1 MTVSIVFP
9 VYNKS
14 ELLPTTLPSLL
25 SQTYRDFELI
35 AVDDGSTDGSGDFL
49 DRLAK
54 TDSRVKVI
62 RQPNAGVSAARNA
75 ALDRASGDYV
85 VFADADDT
93 VCPDWLEVLAKE
105 AETSGAD
112 IVVSGFFSTDSNGKA
127 LDTVL
132 PPEEG
137 NITGKE
143 FLGNFYAH
151 QSNHGLPGFGHGKIV
166 RRDLIEKNNIRF
178 TPGLKLAEDL
188 DFFVR
193 LYDKAETVRTVRY
206 AGYNYL
212 QNAVN
217 SAMFCSAYNV
227 NYLSQIEIWLNIRGI
242 LRKNGAY
249 NEENR
254 RFVEERLQNYAL
266 CALLYNNGTPEVNIR
281 HLKELCGTVQK
292 RKTDMTDAKALIPV
306 SFCYRHNLNALC
318 RAYSYLFRLR
328 LKNSSS
334 KVQPAK

>member
-35 AVDDGSTDGSGDFL
+35 AVDDGSTDGSGGFL

-54 TDSRVKVI
+54 TDTRVKVI

-212 QNAVN
+212 QGAEN
-217 SAMFCSAYNV
+217 STGGSSAYRV
-227 NYLSQIEIWLNIRGI
+227 DYLSQVKIWLGIVSILTAHGEYCGENRAFADEKLGGYISCAMLYRSDVNRTSASEMRRLCGDIRAVGNGALRPAAWLYNIRLG
-242 LRKNGAY
+242 G
-249 NEENR
+249 
-254 RFVEERLQNYAL
+254 
-266 CALLYNNGTPEVNIR
+266 
-281 HLKELCGTVQK
+281 
-292 RKTDMTDAKALIPV
+292 
-306 SFCYRHNLNALC
+306 LC
-318 RAYSYLFRLR
+318 RLYAWLYRKFGG
-328 LKNSSS
+328 
-334 KVQPAK
+334 AK

>member
-54 TDSRVKVI
+54 TDTRVKVI

-193 LYDKAETVRTVRY
+193 LYDKAETVRTVRS

-212 QNAVN
+212 QGAEN
-217 SAMFCSAYNV
+217 STGGSSAYRV
-227 NYLSQIEIWLNIRGI
+227 DYLSQVKIWLGIVSILTAHGEYCGENRAFADEKLGGYISCAMLYRSDVNRTSASEMRRLCGDIRAVGNGALRPAAWLYNIRLG
-242 LRKNGAY
+242 G
-249 NEENR
+249 
-254 RFVEERLQNYAL
+254 
-266 CALLYNNGTPEVNIR
+266 
-281 HLKELCGTVQK
+281 
-292 RKTDMTDAKALIPV
+292 
-306 SFCYRHNLNALC
+306 LC
-318 RAYSYLFRLR
+318 RLYAWLYRKFGG
-328 LKNSSS
+328 
-334 KVQPAK
+334 AK

>member
-14 ELLPTTLPSLL
+14 EHLPTTLHSLL
-25 SQTYRDFELI
+25 LQTYRDFELI

-54 TDSRVKVI
+54 TDSRVEVI
-62 RQPNAGVSAARNA
+62 HQPNAGVSAARNA

-212 QNAVN
+212 QGAEN
-217 SAMFCSAYNV
+217 STGGSSAYWV
-227 NYLSQIEIWLNIRGI
+227 DYLSQVKIWLGIVSILTAHGEYCGENRAFADEKLGGYISCAMLYRSDVNRTSASEMRRLCGDIRAVGNGALRPAAWLYNIRLG
-242 LRKNGAY
+242 G
-249 NEENR
+249 
-254 RFVEERLQNYAL
+254 
-266 CALLYNNGTPEVNIR
+266 
-281 HLKELCGTVQK
+281 
-292 RKTDMTDAKALIPV
+292 
-306 SFCYRHNLNALC
+306 LC
-318 RAYSYLFRLR
+318 RLYAWLYRKFGG
-328 LKNSSS
+328 
-334 KVQPAK
+334 AK

>member
-1 MTVSIVFP
+1 MEQALVSVILP
-9 VYNKS
+9 VYNKIKY
-14 ELLPTTLPSLL
+14 LPTTLPSLL

-93 VCPDWLEVLAKE
+93 VCPDWLEVLTKE

-112 IVVSGFFSTDSNGKA
+112 IVVSGFFSTDSNGKV

-166 RRDLIEKNNIRF
+166 RRDLIEKNNIRLCD
-178 TPGLKLAEDL
+178 TLKYAE
-188 DFFVR
+188 
-193 LYDKAETVRTVRY
+193 
-206 AGYNYL
+206 
-212 QNAVN
+212 
-217 SAMFCSAYNV
+217 
-227 NYLSQIEIWLNIRGI
+227 
-242 LRKNGAY
+242 
-249 NEENR
+249 
-254 RFVEERLQNYAL
+254 
-266 CALLYNNGTPEVNIR
+266 NGTLDAEM
-281 HLKELCGTVQK
+281 
-292 RKTDMTDAKALIPV
+292 RK
-306 SFCYRHNLNALC
+306 
-318 RAYSYLFRLR
+318 LFDL
-328 LKNSSS
+328 
-334 KVQPAK
+334 

>member
-112 IVVSGFFSTDSNGKA
+112 IVVSGLNKTNKD
-127 LDTVL
+127 
-132 PPEEG
+132 
-137 NITGKE
+137 
-143 FLGNFYAH
+143 
-151 QSNHGLPGFGHGKIV
+151 GKIIGETTPELDETLSATEIFRGFHTYQGNGGLLGFCV
-166 RRDLIEKNNIRF
+166 GKLFRRSLCSGIRF

-193 LYDKAETVRTVRY
+193 LYDKAETVRMVRY

-266 CALLYNNGTPEVNIR
+266 CALLYNSGTPEVNIR

-328 LKNSSS
+328 LKNSSA

>member
-14 ELLPTTLPSLL
+14 EHLPTTLHSLL
-25 SQTYRDFELI
+25 LQTYRDFELI

-62 RQPNAGVSAARNA
+62 HQPNAGVSAARNA

-178 TPGLKLAEDL
+178 TLGLKLAEDL

-212 QNAVN
+212 QGAEN
-217 SAMFCSAYNV
+217 STGGSSAYQV
-227 NYLSQIEIWLNIRGI
+227 DYLSQVKIWLGIVSILTAHGEYCGENRAFADEKLGGYISCAMLYRSDVNRTSASEMWRLCGDIRAVGNGALRPAAWLYNIRLG
-242 LRKNGAY
+242 G
-249 NEENR
+249 
-254 RFVEERLQNYAL
+254 
-266 CALLYNNGTPEVNIR
+266 
-281 HLKELCGTVQK
+281 
-292 RKTDMTDAKALIPV
+292 
-306 SFCYRHNLNALC
+306 LC
-318 RAYSYLFRLR
+318 RLYAWLYRKFGG
-328 LKNSSS
+328 
-334 KVQPAK
+334 AK

>member
-1 MTVSIVFP
+1 MEQALVSVILP
-9 VYNKS
+9 VYNKIKY
-14 ELLPTTLPSLL
+14 LPTTLPSLL
-25 SQTYRDFELI
+25 SQTYREFELI

-62 RQPNAGVSAARNA
+62 HQPNAGVSAARNA

-212 QNAVN
+212 QGAEN
-217 SAMFCSAYNV
+217 STGGSSAYRV
-227 NYLSQIEIWLNIRGI
+227 DYLSQVKIWLGIVSILTAHGEYCGENRSFADEKLGGYISCAMLYRSDVNRTSASEMRRLCGDIRAVGNGALRPAAWLYNIRLG
-242 LRKNGAY
+242 G
-249 NEENR
+249 
-254 RFVEERLQNYAL
+254 
-266 CALLYNNGTPEVNIR
+266 
-281 HLKELCGTVQK
+281 
-292 RKTDMTDAKALIPV
+292 
-306 SFCYRHNLNALC
+306 LC
-318 RAYSYLFRLR
+318 RLYAWLYRKFGG
-328 LKNSSS
+328 
-334 KVQPAK
+334 AK

>member
-1 MTVSIVFP
+1 MTISIVFP

-54 TDSRVKVI
+54 TDTRVKVI

-143 FLGNFYAH
+143 FLGNYYAH

-212 QNAVN
+212 QGAEN
-217 SAMFCSAYNV
+217 STGGSSAYRV
-227 NYLSQIEIWLNIRGI
+227 DYLSQVKIWLGIVSILTAHGEYCGENRAFADEKLGGYISCAMLYRSDVNRTSASEMRRLCGDIRAVGNGALRPAAWLYNIRLG
-242 LRKNGAY
+242 G
-249 NEENR
+249 
-254 RFVEERLQNYAL
+254 
-266 CALLYNNGTPEVNIR
+266 
-281 HLKELCGTVQK
+281 
-292 RKTDMTDAKALIPV
+292 
-306 SFCYRHNLNALC
+306 LC
-318 RAYSYLFRLR
+318 RLYAWLYRKFGG
-328 LKNSSS
+328 
-334 KVQPAK
+334 AK

>member
-1 MTVSIVFP
+1 MP
-9 VYNKS
+9 
-14 ELLPTTLPSLL
+14 PS
-25 SQTYRDFELI
+25 T
-35 AVDDGSTDGSGDFL
+35 A
-49 DRLAK
+49 
-54 TDSRVKVI
+54 
-62 RQPNAGVSAARNA
+62 PP
-75 ALDRASGDYV
+75 GDYV

-212 QNAVN
+212 QGAEN
-217 SAMFCSAYNV
+217 STGGSSAYRV
-227 NYLSQIEIWLNIRGI
+227 DYLSQVKIWLGIVSILTAHGEYCGENRAFADEKLGGYISCAMLYRSDVNRTSASEMRRLCGDIRAVGNGALRPAAWLYNIRLG
-242 LRKNGAY
+242 G
-249 NEENR
+249 
-254 RFVEERLQNYAL
+254 
-266 CALLYNNGTPEVNIR
+266 
-281 HLKELCGTVQK
+281 
-292 RKTDMTDAKALIPV
+292 
-306 SFCYRHNLNALC
+306 LC
-318 RAYSYLFRLR
+318 RLYAWLYRKFGG
-328 LKNSSS
+328 
-334 KVQPAK
+334 AK

>member
-1 MTVSIVFP
+1 MEQALVSVILP
-9 VYNKS
+9 VYNKIKY
-14 ELLPTTLPSLL
+14 LPTTLPSLL

-54 TDSRVKVI
+54 TDTRVKVI

-212 QNAVN
+212 QGAEN
-217 SAMFCSAYNV
+217 STGGSSAYRV
-227 NYLSQIEIWLNIRGI
+227 DYLSQVKIWLGIVSILTAHGEYCGENRAFADEKLGGYISCAMLYRSDVNRTSASEMRRLCGDIRAVGNGALRPAAWLYNIRLG
-242 LRKNGAY
+242 G
-249 NEENR
+249 
-254 RFVEERLQNYAL
+254 
-266 CALLYNNGTPEVNIR
+266 
-281 HLKELCGTVQK
+281 
-292 RKTDMTDAKALIPV
+292 
-306 SFCYRHNLNALC
+306 LC
-318 RAYSYLFRLR
+318 RLYAWLYRKFGG
-328 LKNSSS
+328 
-334 KVQPAK
+334 AK

>member
-14 ELLPTTLPSLL
+14 EHLPTTLPSLL

-62 RQPNAGVSAARNA
+62 HQPNAGVSAARNA

-212 QNAVN
+212 QGAEN
-217 SAMFCSAYNV
+217 STGGSSAYRV
-227 NYLSQIEIWLNIRGI
+227 DYLSQVKIWLGIVSMLTAHGEYCGENKAFADEKLGGYISCAMLYRSDVNRTSASEMRRLCGDFRAAGNGALRPAAWLYNIRLG
-242 LRKNGAY
+242 G
-249 NEENR
+249 
-254 RFVEERLQNYAL
+254 
-266 CALLYNNGTPEVNIR
+266 
-281 HLKELCGTVQK
+281 
-292 RKTDMTDAKALIPV
+292 
-306 SFCYRHNLNALC
+306 LC
-318 RAYSYLFRLR
+318 RLYAWLYRKFGG
-328 LKNSSS
+328 
-334 KVQPAK
+334 AK

>member
-1 MTVSIVFP
+1 MEQALVSVILP
-9 VYNKS
+9 VYNKIKY
-14 ELLPTTLPSLL
+14 LPTTLPSLL
-25 SQTYRDFELI
+25 SQTYQEFELI

-212 QNAVN
+212 QGAEN
-217 SAMFCSAYNV
+217 STGGSSAYQV
-227 NYLSQIEIWLNIRGI
+227 DYLSQVKIWLGIVSILTAHGEYCGENRAFADEKLGGYISCAMLYRSDVNRTSASEMRRLCGDIRAVGNGALRPAAWLYNIRLG
-242 LRKNGAY
+242 G
-249 NEENR
+249 
-254 RFVEERLQNYAL
+254 
-266 CALLYNNGTPEVNIR
+266 
-281 HLKELCGTVQK
+281 
-292 RKTDMTDAKALIPV
+292 
-306 SFCYRHNLNALC
+306 LC
-318 RAYSYLFRLR
+318 RLYAWLYRKFGG
-328 LKNSSS
+328 
-334 KVQPAK
+334 AK

>member
-1 MTVSIVFP
+1 MEQALVSVILP
-9 VYNKS
+9 VYNKIKY
-14 ELLPTTLPSLL
+14 LPTTLPSLL

-54 TDSRVKVI
+54 TDARVKVI

-93 VCPDWLEVLAKE
+93 VCPDWLEVLTKE

-112 IVVSGFFSTDSNGKA
+112 IVVSGFFSTDSNRKV

-212 QNAVN
+212 QGAEN
-217 SAMFCSAYNV
+217 STGGSSAYRV
-227 NYLSQIEIWLNIRGI
+227 DYLSQVRIWLGIVSMLTAHGEYCGENRTFVDEKLGGYISCAMLYRSDVNRTSASEMRRLCGDIRAIGNGALRPAAWLYNIRLG
-242 LRKNGAY
+242 G
-249 NEENR
+249 
-254 RFVEERLQNYAL
+254 
-266 CALLYNNGTPEVNIR
+266 
-281 HLKELCGTVQK
+281 
-292 RKTDMTDAKALIPV
+292 
-306 SFCYRHNLNALC
+306 LC
-318 RAYSYLFRLR
+318 RLYAWAYRKFGG
-328 LKNSSS
+328 
-334 KVQPAK
+334 AK

>member
-1 MTVSIVFP
+1 MEQALVSVILP
-9 VYNKS
+9 VYNKIKY
-14 ELLPTTLPSLL
+14 LPTTLPSLL

-212 QNAVN
+212 QGAEN
-217 SAMFCSAYNV
+217 STGGSSAYRV
-227 NYLSQIEIWLNIRGI
+227 DYLSQVKIWLGIVSILTAHGEYCGENRAFADEKLGGYISCAMLYRSDVNRTSTSEMRRLCGDIRAVGNGALRPAAWLYNIRLG
-242 LRKNGAY
+242 G
-249 NEENR
+249 
-254 RFVEERLQNYAL
+254 
-266 CALLYNNGTPEVNIR
+266 
-281 HLKELCGTVQK
+281 
-292 RKTDMTDAKALIPV
+292 
-306 SFCYRHNLNALC
+306 LC
-318 RAYSYLFRLR
+318 RLYAWLYRKFGG
-328 LKNSSS
+328 
-334 KVQPAK
+334 AK

>member
-1 MTVSIVFP
+1 MTPTIILP
-9 VYNKS
+9 VYNKIKY
-14 ELLPTTLPSLL
+14 LPTTLPALL

-54 TDSRVKVI
+54 TDTRVKVI

-93 VCPDWLEVLAKE
+93 VCPDWLEVLTKE
-105 AETSGAD
+105 AEISGAD

-212 QNAVN
+212 QGAEN
-217 SAMFCSAYNV
+217 STGGSSAYRV
-227 NYLSQIEIWLNIRGI
+227 DYLSQVKIWLGIVSILTAHGEYCGENRAFADEKLGGYISCAMLYRSDVNRTSASEMRRLCGDIRAVGNGALRPAAWLYNIRLG
-242 LRKNGAY
+242 G
-249 NEENR
+249 
-254 RFVEERLQNYAL
+254 
-266 CALLYNNGTPEVNIR
+266 
-281 HLKELCGTVQK
+281 
-292 RKTDMTDAKALIPV
+292 
-306 SFCYRHNLNALC
+306 LC
-318 RAYSYLFRLR
+318 RLYAWLYRKFGGAR
-328 LKNSSS
+328 
-334 KVQPAK
+334 

>member
-54 TDSRVKVI
+54 TDTRVKVI

-212 QNAVN
+212 QGAEN
-217 SAMFCSAYNV
+217 STGGSSAYRV
-227 NYLSQIEIWLNIRGI
+227 DYLSQVKIWLGIVSILTAHGEYCGENRAFADEKLGGYISCAMLYRSDVNRTSASEMRRLCGDIRAVGNGALRPAAWLYNIRLG
-242 LRKNGAY
+242 G
-249 NEENR
+249 
-254 RFVEERLQNYAL
+254 
-266 CALLYNNGTPEVNIR
+266 
-281 HLKELCGTVQK
+281 
-292 RKTDMTDAKALIPV
+292 
-306 SFCYRHNLNALC
+306 LC
-318 RAYSYLFRLR
+318 RLYAWLYRKFGG
-328 LKNSSS
+328 
-334 KVQPAK
+334 AK

>member
-93 VCPDWLEVLAKE
+93 VCPDWLEVLTKE

-166 RRDLIEKNNIRF
+166 RRDLIEKSNIRF

-212 QNAVN
+212 QGAEN
-217 SAMFCSAYNV
+217 STGGSSAYRV
-227 NYLSQIEIWLNIRGI
+227 DYLSQVKIWLGIVSILTAHGEYCGENRAFADEKLGGYISCAMLYRSDVNRTSASEMRRLCGDIRAVGNGALRPAAWLYNIRLG
-242 LRKNGAY
+242 G
-249 NEENR
+249 
-254 RFVEERLQNYAL
+254 
-266 CALLYNNGTPEVNIR
+266 
-281 HLKELCGTVQK
+281 
-292 RKTDMTDAKALIPV
+292 
-306 SFCYRHNLNALC
+306 LC
-318 RAYSYLFRLR
+318 RLYAWLYRKFGG
-328 LKNSSS
+328 
-334 KVQPAK
+334 AK

>member
-1 MTVSIVFP
+1 MEQALVSVILP
-9 VYNKS
+9 VYNKIKY
-14 ELLPTTLPSLL
+14 LPTTLPFLL

-212 QNAVN
+212 QGAEN
-217 SAMFCSAYNV
+217 STGGSSAYRV
-227 NYLSQIEIWLNIRGI
+227 DYLSQVKIWLGIVSILTAHGEYCGENRAFADEKLGGYISCAMLYRSDVNRTSASEMRRLCGDIRAVGNGALRPAAWLYNIRLG
-242 LRKNGAY
+242 G
-249 NEENR
+249 
-254 RFVEERLQNYAL
+254 
-266 CALLYNNGTPEVNIR
+266 
-281 HLKELCGTVQK
+281 
-292 RKTDMTDAKALIPV
+292 
-306 SFCYRHNLNALC
+306 LC
-318 RAYSYLFRLR
+318 RLYAWLYRKFGG
-328 LKNSSS
+328 
-334 KVQPAK
+334 AK

>member
-25 SQTYRDFELI
+25 SQTYREFELI

-62 RQPNAGVSAARNA
+62 HQPNVGVSAARNA

-212 QNAVN
+212 QGAEN
-217 SAMFCSAYNV
+217 STGGSSAYRV
-227 NYLSQIEIWLNIRGI
+227 DYLSQVKIWLGIVSILTAHGEYCGENKAFADEKLGGYISCAMLYRSDVNRTSASEMRRLCGDFRAAGNGALRPAAWLYNIRLG
-242 LRKNGAY
+242 G
-249 NEENR
+249 
-254 RFVEERLQNYAL
+254 
-266 CALLYNNGTPEVNIR
+266 
-281 HLKELCGTVQK
+281 
-292 RKTDMTDAKALIPV
+292 
-306 SFCYRHNLNALC
+306 LC
-318 RAYSYLFRLR
+318 RLYAWLYRKFGG
-328 LKNSSS
+328 
-334 KVQPAK
+334 AK

>member
-14 ELLPTTLPSLL
+14 ELLPTTLPALL

-93 VCPDWLEVLAKE
+93 ICPDWLEVLTKE
-105 AETSGAD
+105 AEISGAD

-193 LYDKAETVRTVRY
+193 LYDKAETVRAVRY

-212 QNAVN
+212 QGAEN
-217 SAMFCSAYNV
+217 STGGSSAYRV
-227 NYLSQIEIWLNIRGI
+227 DYLSQVKIWLGIVSILTAHGEYCGENRAFADEKLGGYISCAMLYRSDVNRTSASEMRRLCGDIRAVGNGALRPAAWLYNIRLG
-242 LRKNGAY
+242 G
-249 NEENR
+249 
-254 RFVEERLQNYAL
+254 
-266 CALLYNNGTPEVNIR
+266 
-281 HLKELCGTVQK
+281 
-292 RKTDMTDAKALIPV
+292 
-306 SFCYRHNLNALC
+306 LC
-318 RAYSYLFRLR
+318 RLYAWLYRKFGG
-328 LKNSSS
+328 
-334 KVQPAK
+334 AK

>member
-14 ELLPTTLPSLL
+14 EHLPTTLPSLL

-62 RQPNAGVSAARNA
+62 HQPNAGVSAARNA
-75 ALDRASGDYV
+75 AIDRASGDYV

-212 QNAVN
+212 QGAEN
-217 SAMFCSAYNV
+217 STGGSSAYRV
-227 NYLSQIEIWLNIRGI
+227 DYLSQVKIWLGIVSMLTAHGEYCGENKAFADEKLGGYISCAMLYRSDVNRTSASEMRRLCGDFRAAGNGALRPAAWLYNIRLG
-242 LRKNGAY
+242 G
-249 NEENR
+249 
-254 RFVEERLQNYAL
+254 
-266 CALLYNNGTPEVNIR
+266 
-281 HLKELCGTVQK
+281 
-292 RKTDMTDAKALIPV
+292 
-306 SFCYRHNLNALC
+306 LC
-318 RAYSYLFRLR
+318 RLYAWLYRKFGG
-328 LKNSSS
+328 
-334 KVQPAK
+334 AK

>member
-1 MTVSIVFP
+1 MTISIVFP

-54 TDSRVKVI
+54 TDTRVKVI

-212 QNAVN
+212 QGAEN
-217 SAMFCSAYNV
+217 STGGSSAYRV
-227 NYLSQIEIWLNIRGI
+227 DYLSQVKIWLGIVSILTAHGEYCGENRAFADEKLGGYISCAMLYRSDVNRTSASEMRRLCGDIRAVGNGALRPAAWLYNIRLG
-242 LRKNGAY
+242 G
-249 NEENR
+249 
-254 RFVEERLQNYAL
+254 
-266 CALLYNNGTPEVNIR
+266 
-281 HLKELCGTVQK
+281 
-292 RKTDMTDAKALIPV
+292 
-306 SFCYRHNLNALC
+306 LC
-318 RAYSYLFRLR
+318 RLYAWLYRKFGG
-328 LKNSSS
+328 
-334 KVQPAK
+334 AK

>member
-178 TPGLKLAEDL
+178 TLGLKLAEDL

-212 QNAVN
+212 QGAEN
-217 SAMFCSAYNV
+217 STGGSSAYWV
-227 NYLSQIEIWLNIRGI
+227 DYLSQVKIWLGIVSILTAHGEYCGENRAFADEKLGGYISCAMLYRSDVNRTSASEMRRLCGDIRAVGNGALRPAAWLYNIRLG
-242 LRKNGAY
+242 G
-249 NEENR
+249 
-254 RFVEERLQNYAL
+254 
-266 CALLYNNGTPEVNIR
+266 
-281 HLKELCGTVQK
+281 
-292 RKTDMTDAKALIPV
+292 
-306 SFCYRHNLNALC
+306 LC
-318 RAYSYLFRLR
+318 RLYAWLYRKFGG
-328 LKNSSS
+328 
-334 KVQPAK
+334 AK

>member
-1 MTVSIVFP
+1 MEQALVSVILP
-9 VYNKS
+9 VYNKIKY
-14 ELLPTTLPSLL
+14 LPTTLPSLL

-62 RQPNAGVSAARNA
+62 RQPNAGVAAARNA

-212 QNAVN
+212 QGAEN
-217 SAMFCSAYNV
+217 STGGSSAYRV
-227 NYLSQIEIWLNIRGI
+227 DYLSQVKIWLGIVSILTAHGEYCGENRAFADEKLGGYISCAMLYRSDVNRTSASEMRRLCGDIRAVGNGALRPAAWLYNIRLG
-242 LRKNGAY
+242 G
-249 NEENR
+249 
-254 RFVEERLQNYAL
+254 
-266 CALLYNNGTPEVNIR
+266 
-281 HLKELCGTVQK
+281 
-292 RKTDMTDAKALIPV
+292 
-306 SFCYRHNLNALC
+306 LC
-318 RAYSYLFRLR
+318 RLYAWAYRKFGG
-328 LKNSSS
+328 
-334 KVQPAK
+334 AK

>member
-1 MTVSIVFP
+1 MEQALVSVILP
-9 VYNKS
+9 VYNKIKY
-14 ELLPTTLPSLL
+14 LPTTLPSLL

-35 AVDDGSTDGSGDFL
+35 AVEEGSSDGSGDFL

-212 QNAVN
+212 QGAEN
-217 SAMFCSAYNV
+217 STGGSSAYRV
-227 NYLSQIEIWLNIRGI
+227 DYLSQVKIWLGIVSILTAHGEYCGENRAFADEKLGGYISCAMLYRSDVNRTSASEMRRLCGDIRAVGNGALRPAAWLYNIRLG
-242 LRKNGAY
+242 G
-249 NEENR
+249 
-254 RFVEERLQNYAL
+254 
-266 CALLYNNGTPEVNIR
+266 
-281 HLKELCGTVQK
+281 
-292 RKTDMTDAKALIPV
+292 
-306 SFCYRHNLNALC
+306 LC
-318 RAYSYLFRLR
+318 RLYAWAYRKFGG
-328 LKNSSS
+328 
-334 KVQPAK
+334 AK

>member
-14 ELLPTTLPSLL
+14 EHLPTTLPSLL
-25 SQTYRDFELI
+25 LQTYRDFELI

-62 RQPNAGVSAARNA
+62 HQPNAGVSAARNA

-178 TPGLKLAEDL
+178 TLGLKLAEDL

-212 QNAVN
+212 QGAEN
-217 SAMFCSAYNV
+217 STGGSSAYWV
-227 NYLSQIEIWLNIRGI
+227 DYLSQVKIWLGIVSILTAHGEYCGENRAFADEKLGGYISCAMLYRSDVNRTSASEMRRLCGDFRAAGNGALRPAAWLYNIRLG
-242 LRKNGAY
+242 G
-249 NEENR
+249 
-254 RFVEERLQNYAL
+254 
-266 CALLYNNGTPEVNIR
+266 
-281 HLKELCGTVQK
+281 
-292 RKTDMTDAKALIPV
+292 
-306 SFCYRHNLNALC
+306 LC
-318 RAYSYLFRLR
+318 RLYAWAYRKFGG
-328 LKNSSS
+328 
-334 KVQPAK
+334 AK

>member
-1 MTVSIVFP
+1 MEQALVSVILP
-9 VYNKS
+9 VYNKIKY
-14 ELLPTTLPSLL
+14 LPTTLPSLL
-25 SQTYRDFELI
+25 SQTYREFELI

-62 RQPNAGVSAARNA
+62 HQPNAGVSAARNA

-193 LYDKAETVRTVRY
+193 LYDKAEMVRTVRY

-212 QNAVN
+212 QGAEN
-217 SAMFCSAYNV
+217 STGGSSAYRV
-227 NYLSQIEIWLNIRGI
+227 DYLSQVKIWLGIVSILTAHGEYCGENRAFADEKLGGYISCAMLYRSDVNRTSASEMRRLCGDIRAVGNGALRPAAWLYNIRLG
-242 LRKNGAY
+242 G
-249 NEENR
+249 
-254 RFVEERLQNYAL
+254 
-266 CALLYNNGTPEVNIR
+266 
-281 HLKELCGTVQK
+281 
-292 RKTDMTDAKALIPV
+292 
-306 SFCYRHNLNALC
+306 LC
-318 RAYSYLFRLR
+318 RLYAWLYRKFGG
-328 LKNSSS
+328 
-334 KVQPAK
+334 AK

>member
-1 MTVSIVFP
+1 MEQALVSVILP
-9 VYNKS
+9 VYNKIKY
-14 ELLPTTLPSLL
+14 LPTTLPFLL

-212 QNAVN
+212 QGAEN
-217 SAMFCSAYNV
+217 STGGSSAYQV
-227 NYLSQIEIWLNIRGI
+227 DYLSQVKIWLGIVSILTAHGEYCGENRAFADEKLGGYISCAMLYRSDVNRTSASEMRRLCGDIRAVGNGALRPAAWLYNIRLG
-242 LRKNGAY
+242 G
-249 NEENR
+249 
-254 RFVEERLQNYAL
+254 
-266 CALLYNNGTPEVNIR
+266 
-281 HLKELCGTVQK
+281 
-292 RKTDMTDAKALIPV
+292 
-306 SFCYRHNLNALC
+306 LC
-318 RAYSYLFRLR
+318 RLYAWLYRKFGG
-328 LKNSSS
+328 
-334 KVQPAK
+334 AK

>member
-25 SQTYRDFELI
+25 SQTYREFELI

-62 RQPNAGVSAARNA
+62 RQPNAGVAAARNA

-93 VCPDWLEVLAKE
+93 VCPDWLEVLTKE

-212 QNAVN
+212 QGAEN
-217 SAMFCSAYNV
+217 STGGSSAYRV
-227 NYLSQIEIWLNIRGI
+227 DYLSQVKIWLGIVSILTAHGEYCGENRAFADEKLGGYISCAMLYRSDVNRTSASEMRRLCGDIRAVGNGALRPAAWLYNIRLG
-242 LRKNGAY
+242 G
-249 NEENR
+249 
-254 RFVEERLQNYAL
+254 
-266 CALLYNNGTPEVNIR
+266 
-281 HLKELCGTVQK
+281 
-292 RKTDMTDAKALIPV
+292 
-306 SFCYRHNLNALC
+306 LC
-318 RAYSYLFRLR
+318 RLYAWLYRKFGG
-328 LKNSSS
+328 
-334 KVQPAK
+334 AK

>member
-1 MTVSIVFP
+1 MTPTIILP
-9 VYNKS
+9 VYNKIKY
-14 ELLPTTLPSLL
+14 LPTTLPSLL

-212 QNAVN
+212 QGAEN
-217 SAMFCSAYNV
+217 STGGSSAYQV
-227 NYLSQIEIWLNIRGI
+227 DYLSQVKIWLGIVSILTAHGEYCGENRAFADEKLGGYISCAMLYRSDVNRTSASEMRRLCGDIRAVGNGALRPAAWLYNIRLG
-242 LRKNGAY
+242 G
-249 NEENR
+249 
-254 RFVEERLQNYAL
+254 
-266 CALLYNNGTPEVNIR
+266 
-281 HLKELCGTVQK
+281 
-292 RKTDMTDAKALIPV
+292 
-306 SFCYRHNLNALC
+306 LC
-318 RAYSYLFRLR
+318 RLYAWLYRKFGG
-328 LKNSSS
+328 
-334 KVQPAK
+334 AK

>member
-75 ALDRASGDYV
+75 ALDHASGDYV

-178 TPGLKLAEDL
+178 TLGLKLAEDL

-212 QNAVN
+212 QGAEN
-217 SAMFCSAYNV
+217 STGGSSAYRV
-227 NYLSQIEIWLNIRGI
+227 DYLSQVKIWLGIVSILTAHGEYCGENKAFADEKLGGYISCAMLYRSDVNRTSASEMRRLCGDIRAVGNGALRPAAWLYNIRLG
-242 LRKNGAY
+242 G
-249 NEENR
+249 
-254 RFVEERLQNYAL
+254 
-266 CALLYNNGTPEVNIR
+266 
-281 HLKELCGTVQK
+281 
-292 RKTDMTDAKALIPV
+292 
-306 SFCYRHNLNALC
+306 LC
-318 RAYSYLFRLR
+318 RLYAWLYRKFGG
-328 LKNSSS
+328 
-334 KVQPAK
+334 AK

>member
-25 SQTYRDFELI
+25 SQTYREFELI

-49 DRLAK
+49 DTLAK

-75 ALDRASGDYV
+75 ALDHASGDYV

-93 VCPDWLEVLAKE
+93 VCPDWLEVLTKE

-112 IVVSGFFSTDSNGKA
+112 IVVSGFFSTGSNGKA

-212 QNAVN
+212 QGAEN
-217 SAMFCSAYNV
+217 STGGSSAYRV
-227 NYLSQIEIWLNIRGI
+227 DYLSQVKIWLGIVSILTAHGEYCGENKAFADEKLGGYISCAMLYRSDVNRTSASEMRRLCGDIRAVGNGALRPAAWLYNIRLG
-242 LRKNGAY
+242 G
-249 NEENR
+249 
-254 RFVEERLQNYAL
+254 
-266 CALLYNNGTPEVNIR
+266 
-281 HLKELCGTVQK
+281 
-292 RKTDMTDAKALIPV
+292 
-306 SFCYRHNLNALC
+306 LC
-318 RAYSYLFRLR
+318 RLYAWLYRKFGG
-328 LKNSSS
+328 
-334 KVQPAK
+334 AK

>member
-1 MTVSIVFP
+1 MEQALVSVILP
-9 VYNKS
+9 VYNKIKY
-14 ELLPTTLPSLL
+14 LPTTLPFLL
-25 SQTYRDFELI
+25 SQTYREFELI

-75 ALDRASGDYV
+75 ALDRASGDYI

-212 QNAVN
+212 QGAEN
-217 SAMFCSAYNV
+217 STGGSSAYRV
-227 NYLSQIEIWLNIRGI
+227 DYLSQVKIWLGIVSILTAHGEYCGENRAFADEKLGGYISCAMLYRSDVNRTSASEMRRLCGDIRAVGNGALRPAAWLYNIRLG
-242 LRKNGAY
+242 G
-249 NEENR
+249 
-254 RFVEERLQNYAL
+254 
-266 CALLYNNGTPEVNIR
+266 
-281 HLKELCGTVQK
+281 
-292 RKTDMTDAKALIPV
+292 
-306 SFCYRHNLNALC
+306 LC
-318 RAYSYLFRLR
+318 RLYAWLYRKFGG
-328 LKNSSS
+328 
-334 KVQPAK
+334 AK

>member
-1 MTVSIVFP
+1 MEQALVSVILP
-9 VYNKS
+9 VYNKIKY
-14 ELLPTTLPSLL
+14 LPTTLPSLL

-212 QNAVN
+212 QGAEN
-217 SAMFCSAYNV
+217 STGGSSAYQV
-227 NYLSQIEIWLNIRGI
+227 DYLSQVKIWLGIVSILTAHGEYCGENRAFADEKLGGYISCAMLYRSDVNRTSASEMRRLCGDIRAVGNGALRPAAWLYNIRLG
-242 LRKNGAY
+242 G
-249 NEENR
+249 
-254 RFVEERLQNYAL
+254 
-266 CALLYNNGTPEVNIR
+266 
-281 HLKELCGTVQK
+281 
-292 RKTDMTDAKALIPV
+292 
-306 SFCYRHNLNALC
+306 LC
-318 RAYSYLFRLR
+318 RLYAWLYRKFGG
-328 LKNSSS
+328 
-334 KVQPAK
+334 AK

>member
-1 MTVSIVFP
+1 M
-9 VYNKS
+9 
-14 ELLPTTLPSLL
+14 
-25 SQTYRDFELI
+25 
-35 AVDDGSTDGSGDFL
+35 
-49 DRLAK
+49 
-54 TDSRVKVI
+54 
-62 RQPNAGVSAARNA
+62 SAARNA

-212 QNAVN
+212 QGAEN
-217 SAMFCSAYNV
+217 STGGSSAYRV
-227 NYLSQIEIWLNIRGI
+227 DYLSQVKIWLGI
-242 LRKNGAY
+242 VSILTVTENTAEKTGRLLTKSSAGTSAVQCCTAPMSTARPHRK
-249 NEENR
+249 
-254 RFVEERLQNYAL
+254 
-266 CALLYNNGTPEVNIR
+266 
-281 HLKELCGTVQK
+281 CGGSAGISGQSATV
-292 RKTDMTDAKALIPV
+292 R
-306 SFCYRHNLNALC
+306 
-318 RAYSYLFRLR
+318 
-328 LKNSSS
+328 
-334 KVQPAK
+334 

>member
-105 AETSGAD
+105 AEISRAD

-212 QNAVN
+212 QGAEN
-217 SAMFCSAYNV
+217 STGGSSAYRV
-227 NYLSQIEIWLNIRGI
+227 DYLSQVKIWLGIVSILTAHGEYCGENRAFADEKLGGYISCAMLYRSDVNRTSASEMRRLCGDIRAVGNGALRPAAWLYNIRLG
-242 LRKNGAY
+242 G
-249 NEENR
+249 
-254 RFVEERLQNYAL
+254 
-266 CALLYNNGTPEVNIR
+266 
-281 HLKELCGTVQK
+281 
-292 RKTDMTDAKALIPV
+292 
-306 SFCYRHNLNALC
+306 LC
-318 RAYSYLFRLR
+318 RLYAWLYRKFGG
-328 LKNSSS
+328 
-334 KVQPAK
+334 AK

>member
-1 MTVSIVFP
+1 MEQALVSVILP
-9 VYNKS
+9 VYNKIKY
-14 ELLPTTLPSLL
+14 LPTTLPSLL

-212 QNAVN
+212 QGAEN
-217 SAMFCSAYNV
+217 STGGSSAYRV
-227 NYLSQIEIWLNIRGI
+227 DYLSQVKIWLGIVSILTAHGEYCGENRAFADEKLGGYISCAMLYRSDVNRTSASEMRRLCGDIRAAGNGALRPAAWLYNIRLG
-242 LRKNGAY
+242 G
-249 NEENR
+249 
-254 RFVEERLQNYAL
+254 
-266 CALLYNNGTPEVNIR
+266 
-281 HLKELCGTVQK
+281 
-292 RKTDMTDAKALIPV
+292 
-306 SFCYRHNLNALC
+306 LC
-318 RAYSYLFRLR
+318 RLYAWLYRKFGG
-328 LKNSSS
+328 
-334 KVQPAK
+334 AK